1 MIAWRP
7 ALAAVLVT
15 SALLTGPIL
24 ANETLPQPQGEI
36 ILTVTGDIAR
46 TNQGD
51 NAVFDLA
58 MLRDLGE
65 VRFQTSTP
73 WTDGVHEYA
82 GVSLHSLARTLGV
95 SQGTLTATALNDYA
109 AEIPISDAVEGG
121 PILAYMQDGDEMSV
135 REKGPLW
142 LVYPYD
148 QNETYQTDVVFSRS
162 IWQLQHIH
170 VSAD

>member
-1 MIAWRP
+1 MFAWRP
-7 ALAAVLVT
+7 ATAAALVLSWIPT
-15 SALLTGPIL
+15 APIL
-24 ANETLPQPQGEI
+24 ANGSLPQPRGEI

-46 TNQGD
+46 TNRGD
-51 NAVFDLA
+51 SAVFDLA

-65 VRFQTSTP
+65 VRFRTSTP

-82 GVSLHSLARTLGV
+82 GVSLHDLASILGV

-109 AEIPISDAVEGG
+109 AEIPVSDAVEGG

-148 QNETYQTDVVFSRS
+148 QNEAYQTDVVFSRS
-162 IWQLQHIH
+162 IWQLHQIH
-170 VSAD
+170 VSVD